1 MNSYERVMNRLKG
14 KAVDRAPNFCILM
27 NFTAQYSNVCY
38 RDFCL
43 VPEKMVEA
51 NLRCREDFATDIV
64 TVMSDPYGEA
74 MDYGRWISRSRE
86 ARSSGRHCGRR
97 SPTRQICPR

>member
-64 TVMSDPYGEA
+64 TVMSDPVSYTHL
-74 MDYGRWISRSRE
+74 DVYK
-86 ARSSGRHCGRR
+86 
-97 SPTRQICPR
+97 RQAQQRQHYHQRQVDHDKFVFQ